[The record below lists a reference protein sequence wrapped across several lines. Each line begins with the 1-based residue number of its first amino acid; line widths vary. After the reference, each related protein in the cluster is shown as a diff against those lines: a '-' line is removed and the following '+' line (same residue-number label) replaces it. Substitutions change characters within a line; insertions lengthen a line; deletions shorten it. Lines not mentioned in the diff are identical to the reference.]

1 MKYCFG
7 FGQTMS
13 IIFCEKVPKYLDSI
27 NLTFK
32 FGTTIDEI
40 MKIYLRRITLIYFK
54 DNEKYKIS
62 FLFNEVQYK
71 FGDKTSF

>member
-40 MKIYLRRITLIYFK
+40 MKIYLRRI
-54 DNEKYKIS
+54 
-62 FLFNEVQYK
+62 
-71 FGDKTSF
+71 KTSF

>member
-1 MKYCFG
+1 MNV
-7 FGQTMS
+7 
-13 IIFCEKVPKYLDSI
+13 IFCEKVPKYLDSI

-32 FGTTIDEI
+32 FGTMIDEI

-62 FLFNEVQYK
+62 FLFNEVQHK

>member
-32 FGTTIDEI
+32 
-40 MKIYLRRITLIYFK
+40 YFTVGNYMTENN
-54 DNEKYKIS
+54 D
-62 FLFNEVQYK
+62 FH
-71 FGDKTSF
+71 